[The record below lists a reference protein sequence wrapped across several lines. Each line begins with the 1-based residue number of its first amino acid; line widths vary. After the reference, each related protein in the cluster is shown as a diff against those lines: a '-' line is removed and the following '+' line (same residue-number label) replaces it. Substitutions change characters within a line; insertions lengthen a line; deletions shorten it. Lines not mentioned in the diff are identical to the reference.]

1 MGIVFINSHECH
13 VCVTVG
19 YLSVYAH
26 LCTSVCVFMCV
37 CMCVC
42 ARVCVCVFCKLCG
55 TCLYVYVSMEMMQP
69 STVPDL
75 RQEHIPLKHPELCTR
90 AHLMEQ

>member
-42 ARVCVCVFCKLCG
+42 ARVCVCVLQVVWDMFVCLCVNG
-55 TCLYVYVSMEMMQP
+55 NDATFNS
-69 STVPDL
+69 S
-75 RQEHIPLKHPELCTR
+75 
-90 AHLMEQ
+90 